1 MSDDGSNPKPYP
13 WASVAKWAFWLFIAT
28 VATSVLNVRSFPLID
43 RLVGGVLLGIA
54 YAIVTALVVGISNT
68 IDFAWGRG
76 DVPFLIYLVFLI
88 ALLPTPSLADFSG
101 PVVSV
106 LDGDT
111 IEVLN
116 GHHAERIRLSG
127 IDCPEKG
134 QAFGKKAKQ
143 VASNLAFGKQVTVQ
157 IHGHDKYTRT
167 LGM

>member
-1 MSDDGSNPKPYP
+1 
-13 WASVAKWAFWLFIAT
+13 
-28 VATSVLNVRSFPLID
+28 
-43 RLVGGVLLGIA
+43 LVF
-54 YAIVTALVVGISNT
+54 SNT

-157 IHGHDKYTRT
+157 THGHDKCTRT